1 MILQVPR
8 QKRIRTR
15 WCPSSLAKS
24 VYNSNFTMVY
34 GRLVGGFNPSEKY
47 EFVIWDCY
55 SQYLKK
61 KGSKPPTSRYDI
73 YIYIFTMVN
82 KPTYNCGG
90 TTLYSYPQWILDLQ
104 NVTPTHLQKN
114 CLIISSFSCL
124 CLKVGHPL
132 IRSQNSLVTS
142 TI

>member
-61 KGSKPPTSRYDI
+61 WSKPPTSRYDI
-73 YIYIFTMVN
+73 YIYLLWLINQLITAGAPPCMFDAWMLKSHEITMFD
-82 KPTYNCGG
+82 G
-90 TTLYSYPQWILDLQ
+90 
-104 NVTPTHLQKN
+104 
-114 CLIISSFSCL
+114 
-124 CLKVGHPL
+124 
-132 IRSQNSLVTS
+132 
-142 TI
+142 

>member
-61 KGSKPPTSRYDI
+61 NGPNHQPVDMI
-73 YIYIFTMVN
+73 YIYLLWLINQLITAGAPPCIN
-82 KPTYNCGG
+82 IPNGY
-90 TTLYSYPQWILDLQ
+90 WISKTSPLRIYRKI
-104 NVTPTHLQKN
+104 V
-114 CLIISSFSCL
+114 SSFSCL